1 MAKIVL
7 ISCVSQKL
15 AHKAKARDLYRSPL
29 FRYSLEYA
37 EKKLRPDKIFILSAL
52 HHVVELDQ
60 EIEPYDVT
68 LSYVP
73 PAKQVDNP
81 SLKVLSKQEAI
92 AWGRIVLQQLAQKA
106 NLQNDEFIILAGK
119 SYVEPIKHGIKYL
132 KEPLNGY
139 RQGERVSILK
149 QWLQ

>member
-7 ISCVSQKL
+7 ISCVSQK
-15 AHKAKARDLYRSPL
+15 
-29 FRYSLEYA
+29 
-37 EKKLRPDKIFILSAL
+37 
-52 HHVVELDQ
+52 
-60 EIEPYDVT
+60 
-68 LSYVP
+68 
-73 PAKQVDNP
+73 
-81 SLKVLSKQEAI
+81 
-92 AWGRIVLQQLAQKA
+92 LAQKA

-149 QWLQ
+149 QWLH